1 MIRIHIRTSLDFKK
15 IFGRGIFEVFCREG
29 ITLGAFLD
37 QLVDEYGEELAASLF
52 EADRKTVKPYMML
65 MVNGQNINF
74 LNKLQTVLQNEDQV
88 LILPPVAG
96 G

>member
-15 IFGRGIFEVFCREG
+15 IFGKGIFEVSSREG
-29 ITLGAFLD
+29 ITLEEFLQ
-37 QLVDEYGEELAASLF
+37 QLVDEYGEGLSDNLY
-52 EADRKTVKPYMML
+52 EADRKTVKPYLML

-74 LNKLQTVLQNEDQV
+74 LNRLETVLQDEDQV